1 MSQNAAGRQLD
12 YRNDYAN
19 LFVALSPCKQRI
31 WRQPPKATHCPDN
44 RQIFQ
49 EFWTLCNT
57 TGEQNFK
64 SAGFGGF
71 CTAPAGEMG

>member
-1 MSQNAAGRQLD
+1 MLQNAAGKQLD
-12 YRNDYAN
+12 YRNDHTN

-31 WRQPPKATHCPDN
+31 WRQPPKAVRCPDN

-49 EFWTLCNT
+49 EYWTLCET
-57 TGEQNFK
+57 TGVQNFK

-71 CTAPAGEMG
+71 CTAPACETG